1 MTRMASTMK
10 ALVYTGPH
18 GLEMRDLPVPVPG
31 AGEVLIRVEAV
42 GICGSDMHAY
52 HGHDARRPAPLV
64 LGHEAA
70 GIIAEGRRA
79 GERVTI
85 NPLVTCGHCTAC
97 TAGRSH
103 LCPHRQIL
111 SMPPR
116 PGAFAEYVCVPEG
129 NLVPV
134 PDGLSIERAALAE
147 PLAVSYHAVNQGAR
161 LLGRPLAGARCVVL
175 GGGAIG
181 FGAALVLAMQ
191 GACEVRLAEPNA
203 ERRAVVARSVPRI
216 QTYAPGDA
224 GEPGPD
230 SADLILDAVGSRATR
245 SAASRLARPGAVIV
259 HIGLLP
265 GEEGLDI
272 RKITLQEIIVSGSYC
287 YTMQEFREV
296 VGALADGRLGDLD
309 WLEPR
314 PLCDGALA
322 FAAIDAHQAAP
333 KIVLRPEHLL

>member
-1 MTRMASTMK
+1 MK

-18 GLEMRDLPVPVPG
+18 GPELQDLPMPFPG
-31 AGEVLIRVEAV
+31 PGEALVRVEAV
-42 GICGSDMHAY
+42 GICGSDLHAY

-70 GIIAEGRRA
+70 GTVAAGPRA
-79 GERVTI
+79 GERVTV
-85 NPLVTCGHCTAC
+85 NPLVTCGRCPAC
-97 TAGRSH
+97 AAGRSH

-129 NLVPV
+129 NLVTV

-161 LLGRPLAGARCVVL
+161 LLGRPLSGARCVVL

-191 GACEVRLAEPNA
+191 GAGEIRLAEPNA
-203 ERRAVVARSVPRI
+203 ERRAVVARGVPRVR
-216 QTYAPGDA
+216 TYAPGEP

-230 SADLILDAVGSRATR
+230 SADLILDAVGSRSTR
-245 SAASRLARPGAVIV
+245 AAASRLARPGAVIV

-265 GEEGLDI
+265 GEEGLDV
-272 RKITLQEIIVSGSYC
+272 RKITLQEIVVSGSYC

-296 VGALADGRLGDLD
+296 VDALADGRLGGLD
-309 WLEPR
+309 WLEQR
-314 PLCDGALA
+314 PLSEGARA
-322 FAAIDAHQAAP
+322 FIDIDAQRAAP
-333 KIVLRPEHLL
+333 KIVLRPTHRP

>member
-1 MTRMASTMK
+1 MK

-18 GLEMRDLPVPVPG
+18 SLALQDVPMPVPG
-31 AGEVLIRVEAV
+31 AGEVLIRVDAV
-42 GICGSDMHAY
+42 GICGSDLHAY

-70 GIIAEGRRA
+70 GTIAAGHRA
-79 GERVTI
+79 GERVTV
-85 NPLVTCGHCTAC
+85 NPLVTCGRCPAC
-97 TAGRSH
+97 EAGRSH
-103 LCPHRQIL
+103 LCPRRQIL

-161 LLGRPLAGARCVVL
+161 LLGRPLSGARCVVL

-181 FGAALVLAMQ
+181 LGAALVLAMQ
-191 GACEVRLAEPNA
+191 GAGEIRLAEPNA
-203 ERRAVVARSVPRI
+203 ERRAVVARGAPRVHA
-216 QTYAPGDA
+216 YAPGDD

-230 SADLILDAVGSRATR
+230 SADLILDAVGSRSTR
-245 SAASRLARPGAVIV
+245 VAASRLARPGAVIV

-272 RKITLQEIIVSGSYC
+272 RKITLQEIVVSGSYC
-287 YTMQEFREV
+287 YTMQEFRDV
-296 VGALADGRLGDLD
+296 VDALADGRLGDLD
-309 WLEPR
+309 WLEQR
-314 PLCDGALA
+314 PLSEGACA
-322 FAAIDAHQAAP
+322 FIDIDAQRAAP
-333 KIVLRPEHLL
+333 KIVLQPSAG